1 MVCVK
6 TRLVLDLKA
15 AVTPHQMGGTEKTGE
30 SDLDGCC
37 FLVLS
42 VMCSD
47 TKLHSYMAA

>member
-1 MVCVK
+1 MK
-6 TRLVLDLKA
+6 TRGVLDLKA
-15 AVTPHQMGGTEKTGE
+15 AVTPHQMGGTEKTGD